1 MEAGSVASMV
11 GDAWG
16 SAGRQV
22 LPEDWRNAARRAWHH
37 RLLQQIA
44 CSWFEPAGMVNTSMI
59 ASFELYL
66 RAEPCLVAGIA
77 NGSIGGQA
85 TEPCY

>member
-1 MEAGSVASMV
+1 
-11 GDAWG
+11 
-16 SAGRQV
+16 
-22 LPEDWRNAARRAWHH
+22 
-37 RLLQQIA
+37 LQQIA
-44 CSWFEPAGMVNTSMI
+44 CSWFEPAGMVDTSMI

-85 TEPCY
+85 IESRY